1 MGAKIN
7 FCVNNMYNLKLKTF
21 KNGSLQLTYY
31 HQEIMTKED
40 KYKLSNEFDDFLF
53 FQNESTISDLI
64 ESNPFIDDIDDL
76 SGFSLIKE
84 TDSDYIISDDVD
96 DLRHEKSI
104 ISSMNRTKKMLYD
117 YGRSNVWE
125 WFFTFTFKN
134 DFDRTDYEKCKQKMS
149 YWLKDCR
156 RRYCPNMKYLLVPE
170 LHKDGAWH
178 FHGLFSNVEEKVG
191 NKNGLTF
198 VVATN
203 NQEFK
208 KKNGKIVYNKKGLPV
223 HNKYFGKELRT
234 SYPDGDFIY
243 NIAQFKNGFTTATRI
258 KDTRK
263 TITYITKY
271 ITKDLCCMTSH
282 KRRYFPS
289 KNLDLP
295 DVTYSL
301 LDNCAIDKL
310 ISKIEY
316 YYNVQ
321 LSIDAIKTYQVDV
334 PGYKN
339 SISVFEFS
347 DQNFNDLTQIDS
359 NKFWSEFINDEYLQI
374 IVPKSK
380 TEQTC

>member
-1 MGAKIN
+1 
-7 FCVNNMYNLKLKTF
+7 MYNLRMKCF

-31 HQEIMTKED
+31 HSSIQTKED
-40 KYKLSNEFDDFLF
+40 KYKLLSDFDNFDYLR
-53 FQNESTISDLI
+53 QQENNLI
-64 ESNPFIDDIDDL
+64 EDLYNNNPFLNDNDDL
-76 SGFSLIKE
+76 ADFKLLKNEGAKLSI
-84 TDSDYIISDDVD
+84 DSDSDV
-96 DLRHEKSI
+96 RSEKYL
-104 ISSMNRTKKMLYD
+104 ISSLNRSKKMIYD

-125 WFFTFTFKN
+125 WFFTFTFKEN
-134 DFDRTDYEKCKQKMS
+134 SNFDRTDYETCKKKMLQ
-149 YWLKDCR
+149 WLDNTRKKH
-156 RRYCPNMKYLLVPE
+156 CPNMKYLVVPE
-170 LHKDGAWH
+170 QHKDGAWH
-178 FHGLFSNVEEKVG
+178 FHGLFSDVEEQND
-191 NKNGLTF
+191 NKKGLTF
-198 VVATN
+198 NVAIN
-203 NQEFK
+203 NQKWK
-208 KKNGKIVYNKKGLPV
+208 KKNGEIVYNKKGLPV
-223 HNKYFGKELRT
+223 PNKYFGKELRT
-234 SYPDGDFIY
+234 SYPDGDYIY
-243 NIAQFKNGFTTATRI
+243 NIAQFKNGFTTATKI

-263 TITYITKY
+263 AVTYITKY
-271 ITKDLCCMTSH
+271 ITKDLCSNSFR

-289 KNLDLP
+289 NNLDLP
-295 DVTYSL
+295 NITYSL
-301 LDNCAIDKL
+301 MDNCAIDKL